1 MPFKLKILKM
11 KSKNYS
17 ENIIKV
23 FKKDGFIL
31 SEPDVLLDSNYII
44 QRSGE
49 NFRKLMLNFE
59 DETGKSMCLRP
70 DLTIASCIKYL
81 KEKSKKNVKIF
92 YSGQAYRRSNSKNDK
107 IIHDQLGIEILCS
120 KNKSADDLKVLK
132 TINNSIKKIKIKNTS
147 IKVGDVSLFQKLIES
162 LKIPLRWKMRLKRHF
177 WRPQYFEDLLNRL
190 ETNSDVDPVSVN
202 LDKKKFSEMKNFDQN
217 KEIANRKIS
226 EILYRF
232 DRKIKDP
239 RSFSENKKI
248 VKIIRN
254 FLKIS
259 CSIDSVE
266 KTLKDFVKK
275 NNLNNI
281 FFKDLSTIKNLSK
294 INSKMIFSTNFGRDI
309 EYYTGIVFEIYNS
322 SKKEIARGGR
332 YDGLLKSLG
341 SKKNISA
348 VGAAINLN
356 NLKI

>member
-1 MPFKLKILKM
+1 M

-23 FKKDGFIL
+23 FKKDGFVL
-31 SEPDVLLDSNYII
+31 SEPDVLLDSDYII

-49 NFRKLMLNFE
+49 NFRKLMFTFE
-59 DETGKSMCLRP
+59 DDTGKSMCLRP
-70 DLTIASCIKYL
+70 DLTVASCIKYL
-81 KEKSKKNVKIF
+81 KDNSKVNSKIF
-92 YSGQAYRRSNSKNDK
+92 YSGQAYRRSNNPKDK
-107 IIHDQLGIEILCS
+107 IINNQLGIEILGS
-120 KNKSADDLKVLK
+120 KNKSTDDLKVLK
-132 TINNSIKKIKIKNTS
+132 TIVNSIGKIKIKNTL

-162 LKIPLRWKMRLKRHF
+162 LKIPERWKMRLTRHF

-190 ETNSDVDPVSVN
+190 ETNSDVDPTTIN
-202 LDKKKFSEMKNFDQN
+202 LDKKKFSEMKNLDQS

-226 EILYRF
+226 EILSRF

-239 RSFSENKKI
+239 RSFRENKKI
-248 VKIIRN
+248 VKIIRE
-254 FLKIS
+254 FLKIN
-259 CSIDSVE
+259 CSID
-266 KTLKDFVKK
+266 KLGKILKSFVKK
-275 NNLNNI
+275 NKLSNSV
-281 FFKDLSTIKNLSK
+281 FKDLSTIKNLSK
-294 INSKMIFSTNFGRDI
+294 INSKTIFSTNFGRDI

-356 NLKI
+356 NLQI